1 MAQEGFALV
10 GACHRVGPM
19 GWERGESLASGTG
32 DNCISFR
39 EIASVNKF
47 TLGEKKG
54 QEESQSC
61 IWRDCR
67 HLRNRPLSGRVL
79 ALPLCMSPRTT
90 KSSPLHCSQLKG
102 YNKRPQA
109 TAVTCHSVLSHS
121 LQPQLTPQRFPCCW
135 STVSTRTAA
144 PRDPTGQ
151 GYTLWGPNATTPCP
165 CSFPPIC
172 IFFRDI
178 FSLVRDVT
186 PSSPHC
192 MDDSMIT
199 WKKLC
204 QVRIPV
210 RGACP
215 RL

>member
-1 MAQEGFALV
+1 MVQEGFALV

-39 EIASVNKF
+39 EIQFSSVNKF

-67 HLRNRPLSGRVL
+67 HLRNGPLSGRVL

-109 TAVTCHSVLSHS
+109 TAITC
-121 LQPQLTPQRFPCCW
+121 Q
-135 STVSTRTAA
+135 
-144 PRDPTGQ
+144 
-151 GYTLWGPNATTPCP
+151 
-165 CSFPPIC
+165 CSFTLLTASADPSAL
-172 IFFRDI
+172 
-178 FSLVRDVT
+178 SLLLEHGQHSCCS
-186 PSSPHC
+186 PSRPHRARVHTLGAKC
-192 MDDSMIT
+192 YYSMSLLLPT
-199 WKKLC
+199 YLHLF
-204 QVRIPV
+204 QRHFQSS
-210 RGACP
+210 
-215 RL
+215 